1 MLRTNRW
8 GCSNIP
14 DWLLLRRGGIPAP
27 PAGTA
32 LVLLVLLLE
41 ARGGGSVLVD
51 LELGLELM
59 NNKSL
64 MVWLCVAVARW
75 HSKLAANRL

>member
-1 MLRTNRW
+1 M
-8 GCSNIP
+8 
-14 DWLLLRRGGIPAP
+14 
-27 PAGTA
+27 
-32 LVLLVLLLE
+32 LLVMLLE